1 MASRPRRGS
10 RAPERS
16 RRGGSSSRV
25 LAVASVVASGSVIDT
40 PNPAPALRSATLKLG
55 TRATYRTLI
64 MRGMA
69 PDEAANLTAFMAGLP
84 VAEGNWT
91 LKQINELL
99 FLRRMRET
107 GKLNDWDAAPAH

>member
-1 MASRPRRGS
+1 
-10 RAPERS
+10 
-16 RRGGSSSRV
+16 
-25 LAVASVVASGSVIDT
+25 VASVVASGSVIDT
-40 PNPAPALRSATLKLG
+40 PNSAPALRSATLKLG

>member
-1 MASRPRRGS
+1 MASRARRGS
-10 RAPERS
+10 RALVRS
-16 RRGGSSSRV
+16 PRGGSSSAA
-25 LAVASVVASGSVIDT
+25 LAVASVAASGSVIDT
-40 PNPAPALRSATLKLG
+40 PNPAPAPRSATLKLG
-55 TRATYRTLI
+55 TRVTYRTLI

-69 PDEAANLTAFMAGLP
+69 PDEAANLTAFMAGIP
-84 VAEGNWT
+84 VGEGSWT